1 MRSKNIAGARATQRS
16 CFVASGSR
24 PSPETPFGTR
34 GLTSSRAFVTQHPL
48 ATGSRAARRSSAT
61 PTSDQR
67 RVGGLCDPECLL
79 PDSTTRRSSRSRG
92 APRPDAPPTTGFWL
106 PFSGEVRREG
116 RTRALPCNTLEQG
129 RYEIWGHYGT
139 TPTSIPAAH
148 EHGSPRF
155 GAFWHFSLFHALS
168 PPSPPLSSLLAPPSA
183 ICQLPAPARSS

>member
-1 MRSKNIAGARATQRS
+1 MRCGRRRS
-16 CFVASGSR
+16 SDQVFKTIVASGSR
-24 PSPETPFGTR
+24 PAPETPLNQRASSARCAVTSR
-34 GLTSSRAFVTQHPL
+34 LTL
-48 ATGSRAARRSSAT
+48 AAGSRAARRSSAT

-155 GAFWHFSLFHALS
+155 GASIGRTTTMS
-168 PPSPPLSSLLAPPSA
+168 CSRMRKPLCRLHRTKQ
-183 ICQLPAPARSS
+183 IWITW